1 LSTKTVGL
9 YPIIFDI
16 FELLVTLIFL
26 PAYSLSVPLIPVN
39 KLSSGGG

>member
-1 LSTKTVGL
+1 M
-9 YPIIFDI
+9 

-26 PAYSLSVPLIPVN
+26 PPYSLSVPLIPVN